1 MVQNA
6 LFYAVKQTKRKGK
19 KHIITQVFARLEAM
33 TGSLYV
39 TSSPRYARVFLD
51 GIEQGTTPLTITDI
65 ERGWHEVVVIK
76 EYYRAYV
83 EYLYIYAGEES
94 RVEADLD
101 RI

>member
-1 MVQNA
+1 
-6 LFYAVKQTKRKGK
+6 
-19 KHIITQVFARLEAM
+19 M

-51 GIEQGTTPLTITDI
+51 GIERGTTPITIADI
-65 ERGWHEVVVIK
+65 EMGWHEVVIIK

-83 EYLYIYAGEES
+83 EYLYIYAGEETE
-94 RVEADLD
+94 VEADLD